1 MRHPVTFWCSFSVA
15 IAGLAAAQVPMEQ
28 EPHHH
33 FAFKNETLKV
43 FQPVIMPGETT
54 LEHLHS
60 LDEVTVCISGSAM
73 RSHNPGADWSIP
85 GRACTPG
92 QVSVT
97 EYAGKPASHTVQNV
111 GDGVFRLVVVD
122 NLREK
127 DWSTNQP
134 LSAAATRL
142 ARETRA
148 FQILEVNLNHGSSE
162 TSHVHSRPTILV
174 LVSGEVTSG
183 RKRLRQPGQ
192 WLLISKG
199 EPHRLSSQ
207 RGARLI
213 EIEVR

>member
-1 MRHPVTFWCSFSVA
+1 MRHLTFWYVFSVA
-15 IAGLAAAQVPMEQ
+15 LLGVAVAQVPMEQ

-54 LEHLHS
+54 LEHLHTH
-60 LDEVTVCISGSAM
+60 DEVTVCISGSAM
-73 RSHNPGADWSIP
+73 QSHSPGVDWSSP

-97 EYAGKPASHTVQNV
+97 EYGGKPASHTVRNV
-111 GDGVFRLVVVD
+111 GHEVFHLVVVD
-122 NLREK
+122 SLRERN
-127 DWSTNQP
+127 WSTNQP

-148 FQILEVNLNHGSSE
+148 FQILAVNLDHGSRG

-174 LVSGEVTSG
+174 LVSGKATTG
-183 RKRLRQPGQ
+183 RKRLRKPGQ

-199 EPHRLSSQ
+199 EPHRLSSE
-207 RGARLI
+207 RGAQLI